1 MKYSN
6 FNLLQVEDT
15 EDSEDVQSK
24 DIKPQNKSQK
34 KKKSE
39 NKPAKQ
45 EVKAIDSNIT
55 KEPQLDSQP
64 VQQPQE
70 LQQPQQSLQKTPPPS
85 NDHTGGSKAKKQA
98 IVTRTI
104 WTFIMVFGFFG
115 CLMAGHAW
123 LIMLVM
129 LCQSLSYREVTAL
142 FGFKTEYG
150 LKAEN
155 SERDRWSTILNW
167 WVCTDIYHYIDSHRY
182 FFIVTNYFLYG
193 ESIIYYLKVCYSLF
207 RWYKLTPPQHII
219 FADVYFIQ
227 LAKHHRF
234 ISFMLYVI
242 GFMGFVANLK
252 RSFLK
257 RQFVLFCWVHM
268 SLLLIVLSSH
278 FIVNNIL
285 EGIIWFWVPASL
297 VICNDIFA
305 YVFGMAFG
313 KTPLIALSPKKTVEG
328 FVGGGIATVIFA
340 WGWGTLFQQWKY
352 MICPVHDLGTSIFS
366 NVDCVPNPAFI
377 WRDFEIPSVIS
388 GLLSSLV
395 SICN

>member
-167 WVCTDIYHYIDSHRY
+167 WVCTDIYHHIDSHRY

-207 RWYKLTPPQHII
+207 RWYKLTP
-219 FADVYFIQ
+219 
-227 LAKHHRF
+227 RS
-234 ISFMLYVI
+234 IS
-242 GFMGFVANLK
+242 
-252 RSFLK
+252 SS
-257 RQFVLFCWVHM
+257 QM
-268 SLLLIVLSSH
+268 STLSS
-278 FIVNNIL
+278 
-285 EGIIWFWVPASL
+285 
-297 VICNDIFA
+297 
-305 YVFGMAFG
+305 
-313 KTPLIALSPKKTVEG
+313 
-328 FVGGGIATVIFA
+328 
-340 WGWGTLFQQWKY
+340 
-352 MICPVHDLGTSIFS
+352 
-366 NVDCVPNPAFI
+366 
-377 WRDFEIPSVIS
+377 
-388 GLLSSLV
+388 
-395 SICN
+395 